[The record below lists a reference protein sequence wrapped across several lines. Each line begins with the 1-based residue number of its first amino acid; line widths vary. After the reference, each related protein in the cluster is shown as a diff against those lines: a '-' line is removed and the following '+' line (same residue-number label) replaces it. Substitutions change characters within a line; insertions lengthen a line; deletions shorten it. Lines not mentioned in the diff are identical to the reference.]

1 MEKLGK
7 QWILKFTPE
16 SLDFIISG
24 QTGMQIWASLKTST
38 LFEDYLVQA
47 VYENTIFLELCG
59 AHLMRALKSGEKA
72 SEMSIKLAKK
82 DLAVISLTIESQVF
96 VFNLD
101 ADWKANRSNARRA
114 GAHLETRNCYT
125 GLS

>member
-1 MEKLGK
+1 
-7 QWILKFTPE
+7 
-16 SLDFIISG
+16 
-24 QTGMQIWASLKTST
+24 
-38 LFEDYLVQA
+38 
-47 VYENTIFLELCG
+47 
-59 AHLMRALKSGEKA
+59 MRALKSGEKA